1 MSGRR
6 WPKAIGFLLL
16 TVVFGAACGSS
27 STASGPKT
35 YVVGVSNTLTGNGF
49 REEMICSIKA
59 QAKASGI
66 VSKVIVAN
74 RNTDPSGQIADM
86 RNLISAGVNVI
97 VLNPSDRTALDP
109 VIKEA
114 TDKGIVVVTVDQGV
128 DSTTAYQLYNNQV
141 KYATLGAEWLF
152 KQLGGSGNVV
162 EMRGINGVSADADR
176 HQGFMATLANYPGI
190 HVVKETFT
198 NWSLDPAA
206 QQIKDILGSGLKV
219 DGIWTSGI
227 DSTVVDGYTT
237 AKKTYVPVV
246 GADND
251 AFLGDLINL
260 KGQGLAGAA
269 VTNPPTVG
277 GAGLAL
283 GLDVLQG
290 KTEPHLVNLDPQ
302 LWDNTSSAGLAALQ
316 SHYDPSLGAYYSV
329 TYQVDPWTTYTK
341 ADLLACANV
350 G

>member
-16 TVVFGAACGSS
+16 AVLFGAACGSS
-27 STASGPKT
+27 SSASGPKM
-35 YVVGVSNTLTGNGF
+35 YKVGVSNTLTGNGF

-66 VSKVIVAN
+66 VSQVIVAN
-74 RNTDPSGQIADM
+74 RNTDPSGQIADV
-86 RNLISAGVNVI
+86 RNLISAGVNII
-97 VLNPSDRTALDP
+97 VMNPSDRTALDP

-141 KYATLGAEWLF
+141 KYAQLGADWLF

-176 HQGFMATLANYPGI
+176 HTGFMQTLANYPNI

-237 AKKTYVPVV
+237 AKKPYVPVV

-302 LWDNTSSAGLAALQ
+302 LWDNTSSAGLASLQ